1 MIRPLTDENQLQ
13 NLINVPMEKL
23 RPEFVDQVY
32 ALRKKVLN
40 RVKPKKI
47 NGKNLNGTMFWNLMK
62 SYVEAINKG
71 AIPSIE
77 SSWAYICKNEC
88 LKAQD
93 ESFEIFQKSL
103 AEDLQSGGP
112 FFDQELKDMYSAA
125 KKLASDNF
133 IKVAV
138 GDNKEKFL
146 GDFKHKMKQKYLNIK
161 QDNDQSCEQECIMFL
176 RQSYTEI
183 ERALKNQQ
191 YRSFI
196 DYLQD
201 IEQFK

>member
-1 MIRPLTDENQLQ
+1 
-13 NLINVPMEKL
+13 MEQL

-32 ALRKKVLN
+32 ALRTKVLN

-88 LKAQD
+88 LKAHD
-93 ESFEIFQKSL
+93 ESFDIFQRSL
-103 AEDLQSGGP
+103 SEELQSGGP
-112 FFDQELKDMYSAA
+112 FFDQELKDIYNTA
-125 KKLASDNF
+125 KKLATDNF

-146 GDFKHKMKQKYLNIK
+146 EDFKEKMKQKYMSIR
-161 QDNDQSCEQECIMFL
+161 QDNEQSCEQE
-176 RQSYTEI
+176 
-183 ERALKNQQ
+183 
-191 YRSFI
+191 
-196 DYLQD
+196 
-201 IEQFK
+201 

>member
-1 MIRPLTDENQLQ
+1 MIRPLTNEDQLQ
-13 NLINVPMEKL
+13 NLINIPMEEL

-47 NGKNLNGTMFWNLMK
+47 NGKNLNGTMFWNLVK

-93 ESFEIFQKSL
+93 DSFDIFGKAL
-103 AEDLQSGGP
+103 MEDLQNGGP
-112 FFDQELKDMYSAA
+112 FYDQELKDIYNSA
-125 KKLASDNF
+125 KKAAVDNF

-138 GDNKEKFL
+138 GDVKEKFL
-146 GDFKHKMKQKYLNIK
+146 EDLKEKMK
-161 QDNDQSCEQECIMFL
+161 
-176 RQSYTEI
+176 
-183 ERALKNQQ
+183 
-191 YRSFI
+191 
-196 DYLQD
+196 
-201 IEQFK
+201 